1 MLLTK
6 QQNINGYTFS
16 KKVIKVILDT
26 KKINNNDSNNHTL
39 NRTIATILSSD
50 VKQNSYE
57 IIKNLF
63 DCGATICNT
72 ENKYNTLSLFLNRCI
87 DHVNG
92 NITDILIEI
101 FDLLIYHGAKPN
113 NSKSDLNTFSLA
125 MMTKNIKIIQTV
137 AKMKAVPNNTCN
149 IVGTWAVG
157 HWAAWPLIF
166 YDQYPPTLSCAVETK
181 QIEIIKLAHEHSA
194 LPESTSIVS
203 SYGEIPN
210 TLVHAILTGDPEIVK
225 QIIIMGGRMGSGIYF
240 LQTCFNKILNSK
252 KIKSNG
258 KIIIDRLFELM
269 MCSGTCPEK
278 YTYDCLVDIKRSRQ
292 LTYIESKVVLCYE
305 LVNSSNNKPIASSV
319 EEIEK
324 FRMKLVQT
332 NEELVENPVAKNE
345 IITTLSC
352 VPTCIIN
359 IIHEYYNESLV
370 QFIDWKNI

>member
-1 MLLTK
+1 
-6 QQNINGYTFS
+6 
-16 KKVIKVILDT
+16 
-26 KKINNNDSNNHTL
+26 
-39 NRTIATILSSD
+39 
-50 VKQNSYE
+50 
-57 IIKNLF
+57 
-63 DCGATICNT
+63 
-72 ENKYNTLSLFLNRCI
+72 
-87 DHVNG
+87 
-92 NITDILIEI
+92 
-101 FDLLIYHGAKPN
+101 
-113 NSKSDLNTFSLA
+113 
-125 MMTKNIKIIQTV
+125 
-137 AKMKAVPNNTCN
+137 
-149 IVGTWAVG
+149 
-157 HWAAWPLIF
+157 
-166 YDQYPPTLSCAVETK
+166 
-181 QIEIIKLAHEHSA
+181 
-194 LPESTSIVS
+194 
-203 SYGEIPN
+203 
-210 TLVHAILTGDPEIVK
+210 
-225 QIIIMGGRMGSGIYF
+225 
-240 LQTCFNKILNSK
+240 LNSK